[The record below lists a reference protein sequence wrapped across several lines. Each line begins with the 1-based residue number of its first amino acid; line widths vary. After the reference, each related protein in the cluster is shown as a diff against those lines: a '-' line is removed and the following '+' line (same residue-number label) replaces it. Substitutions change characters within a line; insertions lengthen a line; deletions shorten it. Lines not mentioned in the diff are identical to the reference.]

1 MSNCLLYDSC
11 HTAVEPARYSCASP
25 DDLAKS
31 RNLWDVHRPLNNIT
45 LGEVKMSHDG
55 TLVCLRGPEGLRKK
69 EMAVGRF
76 GKSALG
82 NSEGTWSSSTPR
94 EAPAQLLRLTC
105 FHNRNEVDRQSCIC
119 CATTHSDGSGFNA
132 VRISGA
138 CRCNFLRAPQACG
151 RRQDS
156 TRPIRQRQPQPRLI
170 LPRCTS
176 RPVCYYFFNRPEHWR
191 SLHERG
197 RQISKSDV
205 RYNAARTKLQGEGF
219 DIGLSAGPSR

>member
-45 LGEVKMSHDG
+45 LGEVKMSQDDM
-55 TLVCLRGPEGLRKK
+55 LVCLRGAEGLRKK

-94 EAPAQLLRLTC
+94 EAPAQLLQLTC

-156 TRPIRQRQPQPRLI
+156 TRPPLGNDSRNRASSYQGAQVDQYVT
-170 LPRCTS
+170 TS
-176 RPVCYYFFNRPEHWR
+176 SIDLSIGDRFMKEDDK
-191 SLHERG
+191 SL
-197 RQISKSDV
+197 Q
-205 RYNAARTKLQGEGF
+205 AM
-219 DIGLSAGPSR
+219 